1 MLAAHQRDEEQ
12 TVSQVSRQVASASS
26 VRLRHQYERRL
37 SCHAATCR
45 YQKYPSKENN
55 SGASNNAGAAHD
67 APSKASAVSLATRQ
81 AAVLLAQQQ
90 QLQQQQERQATQHM
104 SISSSLDSLHSSGT
118 VATLKPPQPCDPCLV
133 ARKLFVP
140 TASHSLSSL
149 AAYGSETPALQPAYE
164 QPTQHYTHPAQTL
177 PAALL
182 HDNYRETLGQVSYA
196 IRHDVDQFL
205 VALPLGTS
213 PDDAAVEEAVASK
226 LYEAL
231 LSKAVM
237 QHKLTEW

>member
-12 TVSQVSRQVASASS
+12 TVSQVSRQVTSTSI
-26 VRLRHQYERRL
+26 VRLWHQYECRL

-45 YQKYPSKENN
+45 YQKYPSKENS
-55 SGASNNAGAAHD
+55 SGAGNNAGAAHD
-67 APSKASAVSLATRQ
+67 TPSKASAVSLATRQ

-104 SISSSLDSLHSSGT
+104 SISSSLDSLHSSGI
-118 VATLKPPQPCDPCLV
+118 AASLKPLPPCWPCLV
-133 ARKLFVP
+133 ARKPFLP
-140 TASHSLSSL
+140 TASHFLTTL
-149 AAYGSETPALQPAYE
+149 AAYGSEAPASQSAYE
-164 QPTQHYTHPAQTL
+164 QPTQQYSHPVQTT
-177 PAALL
+177 PAALI
-182 HDNYRETLGQVSYA
+182 HDNYRETLAQVSSA

>member
-1 MLAAHQRDEEQ
+1 MLAL
-12 TVSQVSRQVASASS
+12 SSS
-26 VRLRHQYERRL
+26 VQR
-37 SCHAATCR
+37 
-45 YQKYPSKENN
+45 
-55 SGASNNAGAAHD
+55 
-67 APSKASAVSLATRQ
+67 
-81 AAVLLAQQQ
+81 
-90 QLQQQQERQATQHM
+90 
-104 SISSSLDSLHSSGT
+104 
-118 VATLKPPQPCDPCLV
+118 
-133 ARKLFVP
+133 FVP
-140 TASHSLSSL
+140 TASHSLSFL

-164 QPTQHYTHPAQTL
+164 QPTHHYSDPAQSM

-182 HDNYRETLGQVSYA
+182 HDSYHETLGQVSSA

-237 QHKLTEW
+237 QHKLTDW